1 MTMFPVVRRDPFRLT
16 NDLTRLVDDMFRSFG
31 NLDVDVASSFG
42 RSDIYLRDNHLIVET
57 ELAGARKEDVQVR
70 VEGEQLVITGEIRRC
85 EDVRQEDYLRMGRK
99 CGSFRRTFPLPEE
112 VADPQQVKAKFQDG
126 ILRVEVPLRKSPLE
140 GDGVDINV
148 E

>member
-42 RSDIYLRDNHLIVET
+42 RSDIYLKDNHMIVET

-70 VEGEQLVITGEIRRC
+70 VDGERLIITGEIRRC
-85 EDVRQEDYLRMGRK
+85 EDVRQEDYLRMGRR
-99 CGSFRRTFPLPEE
+99 CGSFRRTFPLPEQ

-126 ILRVEVPLRKSPLE
+126 ILRVEVPLKQSPLE
-140 GDGVDINV
+140 GDGVDVKV

>member
-1 MTMFPVVRRDPFRLT
+1 MFPVVRRDPFRLT

-42 RSDIYLRDNHLIVET
+42 RSDIYLKDNHLIVET

>member
-42 RSDIYLRDNHLIVET
+42 RSDIYLKDNQLVVET
-57 ELAGARKEDVQVR
+57 ELPGARKEDVQVR
-70 VEGEQLVITGEIRRC
+70 VEGERLIITGDIRRC

-126 ILRVEVPLRKSPLE
+126 ILRVEVPLKKSPLE
-140 GDGVDINV
+140 GDGVDVKV